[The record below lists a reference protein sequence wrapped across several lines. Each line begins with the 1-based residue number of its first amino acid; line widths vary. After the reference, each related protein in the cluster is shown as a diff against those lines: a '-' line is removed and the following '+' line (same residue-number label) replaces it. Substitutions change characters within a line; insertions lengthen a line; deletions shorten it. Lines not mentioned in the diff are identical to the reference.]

1 LCQFP
6 VDILANA
13 RALGQKIHEL
23 ARGFVFHGRGSAGDE
38 DFAVLTECVFEAVGD
53 GVAGEAVVL
62 FEAEGEGFEFG
73 VAAAAR
79 LVAYASLGDESL
91 G

>member
-1 LCQFP
+1 MAEF
-6 VDILANA
+6 
-13 RALGQKIHEL
+13 
-23 ARGFVFHGRGSAGDE
+23 
-38 DFAVLTECVFEAVGD
+38 VFEAVGD
-53 GVAGEAVVL
+53 GVTGEAVVL